1 MPNHLGVVDLEA
13 HRLRVDDQVIVV
25 RETTE
30 TLANI
35 AVRVARMTTT
45 IAGVEVRNGLAAR
58 EIIAVPAAHLGRV
71 VHKAVV
77 VPTARL
83 GRAGHKAVA
92 VPVAHLGHAA
102 HRIVAV
108 PAVHLG
114 HAVLPAEAAHR
125 AVGQAGPNSAE
136 VRLANGLV
144 PVQVAVAQVTELP
157 QPVGPAAFQVVVGC
171 LVARRHSVMVD
182 RPGLVDKVNHRNT
195 PV

>member
-1 MPNHLGVVDLEA
+1 MPNHLGVVDLEDR
-13 HRLRVDDQVIVV
+13 RLRVDDQVIVV

-58 EIIAVPAAHLGRV
+58 EIIAVPVAHLGRV
-71 VHKAVV
+71 VHKAV
-77 VPTARL
+77 
-83 GRAGHKAVA
+83 
-92 VPVAHLGHAA
+92 
-102 HRIVAV
+102 AV

-114 HAVLPAEAAHR
+114 RAAHRIVVVPVAHLGRAAGLAEAAHR

-136 VRLANGLV
+136 VRLASGLV

-157 QPVGPAAFQVVVGC
+157 QPVGPAAFQVVVVC
-171 LVARRHSVMVD
+171 LMARRHSVTVD
-182 RPGLVDKVNHRNT
+182 RHGLVDKVNHRNA
-195 PV
+195 PA